1 MKPAPIRSQFGE
13 YVLLS
18 SYNNVWNDM
27 KGVSGADGAG
37 AHDYDPSL

>member
-18 SYNNVWNDM
+18 SYNNAWNDM
-27 KGVSGADGAG
+27 KGVSGADGAT
-37 AHDYDPSL
+37 HDYDPSL